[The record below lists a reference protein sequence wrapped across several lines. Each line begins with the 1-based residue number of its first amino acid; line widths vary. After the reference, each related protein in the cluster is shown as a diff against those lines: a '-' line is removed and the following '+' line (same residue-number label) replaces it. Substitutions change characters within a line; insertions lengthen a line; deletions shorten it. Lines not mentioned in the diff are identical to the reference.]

1 MTNKT
6 IYTSEFLK
14 EIISLRKDVDELQ
27 NEIFWMKQDIQKMN
41 RKQINEN
48 FDQIEDK
55 INEIVYSFSGIH
67 RIDIKKV

>member
-1 MTNKT
+1 MTDKT

-14 EIISLRKDVDELQ
+14 EIISLRKDVNELQ

-41 RKQINEN
+41 RKQLNEN
-48 FDQIEDK
+48 FDQIENK